1 MDDFESYV
9 KYWEGK
15 KIEDHERQLDDL
27 VRRETEISQGES
39 GHGRLSFIAQQIN
52 FHRNKLENLRFSGD
66 LY

>member
-39 GHGRLSFIAQQIN
+39 GHGALFLHWKKR
-52 FHRNKLENLRFSGD
+52 
-66 LY
+66 